1 MYRHTFFV
9 VMVALLLLPAVAS
22 AQTPEPVGTVS
33 TGDNEVARAYDN
45 PNVYFD
51 AVAGVMILGSIHDSE
66 EAASRSASTLARIFV
81 ASLVS
86 EVETDYEFGE
96 LEEVPVEQVGD
107 EAIAHRMSFMMFGSF
122 EGEYALLA
130 VRQGSWVQL
139 LIGFGVG
146 DVDVLA
152 ELEGIASTIAP
163 RWPSDDPIAVRE
175 DGLRTGGI
183 WNMVPAPEDL
193 PAGFVVDAEFE
204 EGPPATVSATVPAGT
219 PAVTTDEV
227 EPASEEATPEG
238 RDVPLLPTATADE
251 IQPTEVPETSTEATE
266 TPVEAPPSTPAV
278 MNPRLAT
285 PFDVDVE
292 IILGDGRYL
301 IDEEDG
307 SCSGTGLLDGL
318 TGGGTLTLNVSSGGQ
333 ASASTELATSGLVAY
348 DTELQQDVCYFT
360 ASFTDV
366 PARAEYALLAGDS
379 VLGRYTYEDLTSGDS
394 LLVVVGGE

>member
-1 MYRHTFFV
+1 MYRHPFFA

-51 AVAGVMILGSIHDSE
+51 AVAGVMTLGTVHDSE
-66 EAASRSASTLARIFV
+66 EEASRSASTLARIF
-81 ASLVS
+81 ATSLAGD
-86 EVETDYEFGE
+86 VETDFEFGE
-96 LEEVPVEQVGD
+96 LEEVPVEQIGD
-107 EAIAHRMSFMMFGSF
+107 EAIAHRMSFKMFGSF
-122 EGEYALLA
+122 EGEYVLLA

-139 LIGFGVG
+139 MIGFGVG

-152 ELEGIASTIAP
+152 ELEGIAITIAP

-183 WNMVPAPEDL
+183 WDMVPMPEDL
-193 PAGFVVDAEFE
+193 PAGFVVDGEFE
-204 EGPPATVSATVPAGT
+204 EGPAATVSATLPVGT
-219 PAVTTDEV
+219 PSVTADEV

-251 IQPTEVPETSTEATE
+251 IEPAEVRETSEATE
-266 TPVEAPPSTPAV
+266 TPAAAPASTPVV

-285 PFDVDVE
+285 PFDLDVE

-301 IDEEDG
+301 IDDEDG

-318 TGGGTLTLNVSSGGQ
+318 TGGGTLTLNVSSGGR
-333 ASASTELATSGLVAY
+333 ASASTELAKSGVVAY

-360 ASFTDV
+360 TSFTDV

-379 VLGRYTYEDLTSGDS
+379 VLGRYTYEDLTSGDA